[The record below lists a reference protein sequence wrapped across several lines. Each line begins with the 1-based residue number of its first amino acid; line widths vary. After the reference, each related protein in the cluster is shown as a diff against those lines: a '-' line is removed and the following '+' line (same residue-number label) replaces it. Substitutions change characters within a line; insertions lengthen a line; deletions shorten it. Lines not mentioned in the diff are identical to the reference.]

1 MHHLTFTFILTKV
14 VLHKAADIIMASMLD
29 LYSSTMKRTLI
40 VFFFSLVTFSLRR
53 NVFSITATLE
63 GYIKLFFVFVF
74 FFQSWVGS
82 LLAHQSSRWLL
93 LFLSELCF
101 NHYLDEVCKMC
112 SCTRC
117 LIQHCLSIDCVRWPL
132 IVQ

>member
-29 LYSSTMKRTLI
+29 LYSSTMKRTPI
-40 VFFFSLVTFSLRR
+40 VFFFFFFSLVTFSLRR

-63 GYIKLFFVFVF
+63 GYIKLFCFV
-74 FFQSWVGS
+74 FQSWVGS

-101 NHYLDEVCKMC
+101 NHYLDEVSKMC
-112 SCTRC
+112 SCTGC
-117 LIQHCLSIDCVRWPL
+117 LIQHCLSIDCVRWPV